1 MWRYTTSTSDDYSIG
16 CPYIYIYKMDIYIY
30 IHTIQT
36 YIHTYY
42 VDLIYVYIITYLYK
56 DILLYIY
63 IQQMLGTILQS
74 GWFYMRK
81 GSKRQDMGNLN
92 KKKYCLYW
100 DLYCQIHGNAI
111 WWPPR
116 EHGEWLH
123 FKTASWCWPNAA
135 TKYVIPSWQIFWHSH
150 GKIHHA
156 IKNGKPS
163 ISMGHLLGGAALL
176 VTSCYTC
183 HGYRSSYCFTYSWT
197 Y

>member
-1 MWRYTTSTSDDYSIG
+1 MYQPLPARKMSHKQRRPRSEWPMSLQIWKLRYIPWDSRCGDTQHPHRMIIRSDVLI
-16 CPYIYIYKMDIYIY
+16 YIYIKWIYIYIYIY

-123 FKTASWCWPNAA
+123 FKTASWC
-135 TKYVIPSWQIFWHSH
+135 
-150 GKIHHA
+150 
-156 IKNGKPS
+156 
-163 ISMGHLLGGAALL
+163 
-176 VTSCYTC
+176 
-183 HGYRSSYCFTYSWT
+183 
-197 Y
+197 

>member
-1 MWRYTTSTSDDYSIG
+1 MSL
-16 CPYIYIYKMDIYIY
+16 YIYKMDIYIY

-92 KKKYCLYW
+92 KKNTACTGTYIVKFMAMQSDGLQENMGSGCTLK
-100 DLYCQIHGNAI
+100 
-111 WWPPR
+111 PPAGVNQMR
-116 EHGEWLH
+116 
-123 FKTASWCWPNAA
+123 
-135 TKYVIPSWQIFWHSH
+135 QR
-150 GKIHHA
+150 
-156 IKNGKPS
+156 
-163 ISMGHLLGGAALL
+163 SM
-176 VTSCYTC
+176 
-183 HGYRSSYCFTYSWT
+183 
-197 Y
+197 